1 MQNAD
6 LQVLPGP
13 PHAFLKR
20 RLLEELLRNP
30 FLDESAP
37 ALALRLG
44 ASESDVY
51 QALNGLLQ
59 GHFVRTARARGFMLD
74 MELREYAGDENEEAI
89 EACISLP
96 EDKKNFSVLGGDFS
110 VDTCSCIE
118 EAIQGFPFGVMFFFG
133 GGELA
138 IANNLAA
145 NWLGVSME
153 KIDSTTFE
161 LVTGVDPMP
170 VAFGA
175 SPLTFSVT
183 RPKAIEISVNPC
195 TISSNEGVVIVVRD
209 VSLQEEI
216 SRMQGEVQEELF
228 GIIKQEMVNPLQ
240 MIEQYL
246 DHPTN
251 EGIVQVRAAMEQINW
266 FLHSYLLGD
275 PNRGAANTVKDA

>member
-20 RLLEELLRNP
+20 GLLEELLRNP

-44 ASESDVY
+44 ASESDVH

-59 GHFVRTARARGFMLD
+59 GHFIRNARGRGFMLD
-74 MELREYAGDENEEAI
+74 MELSEDSGDENEETI
-89 EACISLP
+89 ESCISLA
-96 EDKKNFSVLGGDFS
+96 EGKKDFSVIGGDFS
-110 VDTCSCIE
+110 ADTCSSIE
-118 EAIQGFPFGVMFFFG
+118 EAIQGFPFGVMLFFG
-133 GGELA
+133 RGELA

-145 NWLGVSME
+145 DWLGVPME

-170 VAFGA
+170 VAFGVP
-175 SPLTFSVT
+175 PLTFSIT

-195 TISSNEGVVIVVRD
+195 TIFSNEGVVVVVRD

-228 GIIKQEMVNPLQ
+228 GIIKQEMVNPLNI
-240 MIEQYL
+240 IEQYL

-251 EGIVQVRAAMEQINW
+251 EGLVQVRAAMEQING

-275 PNRGAANTVKDA
+275 PNRGAADTVKDA